1 MNNAARHGIG
11 TLIGVVATPLIA
23 GCLAY
28 SVDDVRVSAS
38 RALAAKANGL
48 PAESA
53 PSADWAALAVLL
65 AGAAVIGLVVNA
77 RLSPLA
83 SLVPGVLLSAVGL
96 AWFMETVWMV
106 ENSTPEFVPEDFF
119 GGYTNMAANGTFT
132 IIGIALLVA
141 SVLPGRWRGTRPETA
156 APAVPAAPKE
166 ARPDDDVIAS

>member
-11 TLIGVVATPLIA
+11 ALIGVVATPLIA

-28 SVDDVRVSAS
+28 SIDDVRISAS
-38 RALAAKANGL
+38 LALAAKANGL
-48 PAESA
+48 PAENA
-53 PSADWAALAVLL
+53 PGEDWAALGILL

-83 SLVPGVLLSAVGL
+83 SLVPGVLLSGLGL
-96 AWFMETVWMV
+96 AWFMETTWML

-119 GGYTNMAANGTFT
+119 LGYTNMAANGTFT

-141 SVLPGRWRGTRPETA
+141 SVLPGRRRGTRPETA
-156 APAVPAAPKE
+156 VPAAPAAPRE
-166 ARPDDDVIAS
+166 ARPDGDVIES

>member
-28 SVDDVRVSAS
+28 SVDDVRMSVAA
-38 RALAAKANGL
+38 ALAEKANGV
-48 PAESA
+48 PA
-53 PSADWAALAVLL
+53 ADAAGDDWTALAFLL

-83 SLVPGVLLSAVGL
+83 SLVPGVLISALGL
-96 AWFMETVWMV
+96 AWFTQTAWML

-119 GGYTNMAANGTFT
+119 SGYTNMAANGTFT

-141 SVLPGRWRGTRPETA
+141 SVLPGRWRGTRPATA
-156 APAVPAAPKE
+156 APVAPAAPKE
-166 ARPDDDVIAS
+166 ARPSDDVIES